1 MKIIKDIRLYEGAEK
16 RGVSN
21 KIMNLSAHRVA
32 MKLRESAFSLGDFDH
47 LYLCFLANEPAGSV
61 VLDEKIDR
69 YFPWYRYVSIG
80 ISEDELTLL
89 KTAEEPSVLFKYMEN
104 ALLALFG
111 ADPSNENA
119 IKTAI
124 EEAKIGPEMLMR
136 FKEKKAAK
144 GTATIWLRLLDNA
157 YYLPVLSVTNAEGAE
172 VLRKNLPR
180 TWDLGNMGE
189 IQLSSKKV
197 TVKPRKNAF
206 TKKLA
211 PISFEINL

>member
-47 LYLCFLANEPAGSV
+47 LYLCFLANEPAGSA
-61 VLDEKIDR
+61 VLDEEIDR

-80 ISEDELTLL
+80 ISEDELSLL
-89 KTAEEPSVLFKYMEN
+89 KTAEEPTVLFKYMEN

-124 EEAKIGPEMLMR
+124 EEAKKGPEMLMR
-136 FKEKKAAK
+136 FKEKKAK

-172 VLRKNLPR
+172 VLRKIFPEPGTSG
-180 TWDLGNMGE
+180 TWEKSSSVVRRL
-189 IQLSSKKV
+189 LSNQEKTLS
-197 TVKPRKNAF
+197 RRSLRRF
-206 TKKLA
+206 L
-211 PISFEINL
+211 LR